1 MLKTLRK
8 SVMAMSENNVQQAAV
23 ADLSRAVINLL
34 ESWGLKSQDMQEL
47 LSLPDSFRARKFSKL
62 RDGSAVL
69 PDDENVLRRA
79 GYLLRISDALRTTY
93 PCNPEMAGRWI
104 RMRHRRFRQK
114 TPLDMIINEGETG
127 LIAVLSEL
135 DCTFSWDLT
144 GSVAPK
150 SRC

>member
-1 MLKTLRK
+1 
-8 SVMAMSENNVQQAAV
+8 MSELNVQQQAV
-23 ADLSRAVINLL
+23 SDISRAVVNLL
-34 ESWGLKSQDMQEL
+34 ESWSLNTQDMQNML
-47 LSLPDSFRARKFSKL
+47 CLPENYRARKFNKL
-62 RDGSAVL
+62 REGSEIL
-69 PDDENVLRRA
+69 PDDEKVLRRA

-114 TPLDMIINEGETG
+114 TPLDMILNEGETG

-144 GSVAPK
+144 GSVTPK
-150 SRC
+150 TRC